1 MYYNYPLARDKIEI
15 KKETLLNYLIK
26 IAEIYN
32 IPIVNVN
39 KLVPNFFD
47 KEKYVFY
54 DEKLDIYI
62 GLGLKI
68 KETYHAY

>member
-32 IPIVNVN
+32 IPILNVN

>member
-32 IPIVNVN
+32 IPILNVN

-68 KETYHAY
+68 KKTYRAY